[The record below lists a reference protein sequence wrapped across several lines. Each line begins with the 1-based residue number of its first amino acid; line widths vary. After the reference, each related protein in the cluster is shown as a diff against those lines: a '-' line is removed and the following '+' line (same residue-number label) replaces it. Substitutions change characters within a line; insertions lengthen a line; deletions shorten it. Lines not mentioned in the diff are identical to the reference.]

1 MKKCAI
7 LVIAILV
14 LGVCCG
20 AADVFSSK
28 ISAQKAASLMPDFQN
43 EMCKFEQNKYLKTS
57 EASLKSGGDFKFIKD
72 KGVIFETTYPIKSTT
87 SYTSGQNKRI
97 SAIIKSITNKNYAYL
112 EKNFDIYYTKSGDS
126 GWILALKPTTAGQL
140 KGELGSIIIYGL
152 TTGHTGRISK
162 MIIDTTNTKTT
173 INFTNCKAVQ

>member
-1 MKKCAI
+1 MKKCSI

-72 KGVIFETTYPIKSTT
+72 IVNAP
-87 SYTSGQNKRI
+87 
-97 SAIIKSITNKNYAYL
+97 
-112 EKNFDIYYTKSGDS
+112 
-126 GWILALKPTTAGQL
+126 
-140 KGELGSIIIYGL
+140 
-152 TTGHTGRISK
+152 
-162 MIIDTTNTKTT
+162 
-173 INFTNCKAVQ
+173 